1 MKKPET
7 PIMAVDIVAPKT
19 YKDAMSSDLHEQWAE
34 AIRKE
39 LQGLID
45 FKVWEVVPRA
55 EMMGHR
61 PISTVYVFK
70 AKPNADGTL
79 ERLKA

>member
-1 MKKPET
+1 
-7 PIMAVDIVAPKT
+7 MAVDIVAPKT

-45 FKVWEVVPRA
+45 FKVWKSRSEGR
-55 EMMGHR
+55 
-61 PISTVYVFK
+61 
-70 AKPNADGTL
+70 NDGTPPYIH
-79 ERLKA
+79 RLRVQGETQCRRNSRET